1 MNKKM
6 RKKIRKT
13 TKEVLLVKNLR
24 KTYELD
30 GVSVH
35 AINNINFH
43 IIRNKLTMILGPS
56 GSGKS
61 TLLHL
66 IGLLD
71 KPTKGKIYFDG
82 EDTSKLTEPELARL
96 RRERIGFVFQ
106 FFNLHPLLNAV
117 ENVEL
122 PLTISSI
129 PLSQRRKRALELLK
143 LVNLEDRAEHFPNQL
158 SGGERQRVAIA
169 RALSNEPSII
179 MADEPTGNLDTKSG
193 REIMNL
199 LSKLKKKSTIIIITH
214 DTDLLRDA
222 DKVIELR
229 DGKLV

>member
-199 LSKLKKKSTIIIITH
+199 LSKLKKKSTVIIITH
-214 DTDLLRDA
+214 DTDLLKDA
-222 DKVIELR
+222 DKVIKLR